1 MEALIPISM
10 FFSIAFVMVLRPIT
24 KKLGG
29 LIEAVT
35 RDKVQARTDDAG
47 NARIALL
54 LEQMNRRMEL
64 VEERL
69 DFTERLVGSRTG
81 ADNRRQFG
89 RVPADRRLDVERMAL

>member
-10 FFSIAFVMVLRPIT
+10 FFCIAFVMVLRPIT

-69 DFTERLVGSRTG
+69 DFTERLVGSRAG

-89 RVPADRRLDVERMAL
+89 RSPADRRLDVDRMAL